1 LREGNVNKEH
11 ATMTTCKTTRRAV
24 LAGAAALPAL
34 AIIPATALGAGAVDP
49 IFAAIERHRQAEAT
63 YVAAC
68 NEPTDQAKEQARE
81 DRANKLCGR
90 SSDALGELVAM
101 TPTTLAGCAAVL
113 RYLETHEKSY
123 DEAVLLDNHS
133 DNVSVPARDLLSRIA
148 ATLEEAVQS

>member
-11 ATMTTCKTTRRAV
+11 ATMTSKTSRRAI

-34 AIIPATALGAGAVDP
+34 AMPSLAMPAGVDP
-49 IFAAIERHRQAEAT
+49 IFAAIEKHRQIEAA

-68 NEPTDQAKEQARE
+68 NEHVEQAREQARE
-81 DRANKLCGR
+81 DRVTKLCHR
-90 SSDALGELVAM
+90 SSLALGELVAM
-101 TPTTLAGCAAVL
+101 TPTTVAGCAAVL
-113 RYLETHEKSY
+113 RYLEAHEKSY

-148 ATLEEAVQS
+148 ATLDAAVQSWA

>member
-1 LREGNVNKEH
+1 
-11 ATMTTCKTTRRAV
+11 MTSKTSRRAI

-34 AIIPATALGAGAVDP
+34 AIIPATAVVAGGVDP
-49 IFAAIERHRQAEAT
+49 IFAAIERHRQIEAA